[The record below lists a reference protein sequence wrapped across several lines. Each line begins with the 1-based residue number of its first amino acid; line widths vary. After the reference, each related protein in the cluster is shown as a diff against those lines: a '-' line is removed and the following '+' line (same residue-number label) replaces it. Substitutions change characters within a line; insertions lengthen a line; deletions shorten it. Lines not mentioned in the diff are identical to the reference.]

1 MKKLSALVVA
11 LIASVSMMAQ
21 GTWTLT
27 PKVGITGSYVT
38 GISSWKLGDSYSV
51 DPDYKI
57 GFTGGAEFGYK
68 FNSRWAVTF
77 GAMYSMQGVDIKVNK
92 LGSEKTKGFTSHYI
106 NVPVLANFYITKGL
120 AVKLGIQ
127 PGFLVAANYDGE
139 DVKNQMNTFDFSIPV
154 GVSYDFDCGLVL
166 DARYNCGMTKIIKS
180 EYNKSNDDNTN
191 SVFSFTVGYKFKL

>member
-27 PKVGITGSYVT
+27 PKVGITGSYIT
-38 GISSWKLGDSYSV
+38 GMSSWKYGDIASM

-77 GAMYSMQGVDIKVNK
+77 GAMYSMQGVDVKAQA
-92 LGSEKTKGFTSHYI
+92 LGYEKTYGVTTHNI
-106 NVPVLANFYITKGL
+106 NVPILANFYIVKGL

-127 PGFLVAANYDGE
+127 PGFLVAANSDGN
-139 DVKNQMNTFDFSIPV
+139 DVKDQMNTFDFSIPV

-166 DARYNCGMTKIIKS
+166 DARYNCGMTNVIKK
-180 EYNKSNDDNTN
+180 ECRYGDTDNSN